1 MLDLYAPVGMERSRV
16 INGLVHAETAA
27 RTAAFEAAIAA
38 LRTQIA
44 RWSGSETFMLC
55 DANFYLR
62 SAMPLGE
69 PGFAAGFGQHLHGV
83 RIIVPMV
90 VVEELDRA
98 KLGRDEFR
106 GRAQVTLAKLD
117 ALFAN
122 PTDVV
127 DLEPGVLQPVGTGVA
142 VPFGG
147 ATIEL
152 LFDPAGHVRMGN
164 ADSEIIDRA
173 LAVQDLAARPVRLVT
188 HDTNMSMKAR
198 VAGLKVLKL
207 TASPSLPSTRQQ
219 RRDRNAS
226 AEIPT
231 GADREDRT
239 AAADVQS

>member
-1 MLDLYAPVGMERSRV
+1 LDLDAPVGMERSRI
-16 INGLVHAETAA
+16 INGLVHAEIAA

-44 RWSGSETFMLC
+44 RWTGSETFMLC
-55 DANFYLR
+55 DTNFYLQ
-62 SAMPLGE
+62 SAVPFGE
-69 PGFAAGFGQHLHGV
+69 PGFAAAFGNHLHGV
-83 RIIVPMV
+83 RIIMPML

-117 ALFAN
+117 ALFAS

-127 DLEPGVLQPVGTGVA
+127 DLEPRTLQPVGAGVG

-147 ATIEL
+147 ATMEL

-173 LAVQDLAARPVRLVT
+173 LAVQGWAARPVTLVT
-188 HDTNMSMKAR
+188 YDTNMSMKGR
-198 VAGLKVLKL
+198 VAGLQVAKL
-207 TASPSLPSTRQQ
+207 AAPPRPPSRRQQ
-219 RRDRNAS
+219 RRDRSTS
-226 AEIPT
+226 AQSSA
-231 GADREDRT
+231 GALRADRTT
-239 AAADVQS
+239 AVDASS